1 MVPDSNML
9 SPGGAEAE
17 NDLPKDHMTACM
29 LQLSVV
35 AHKVPRH
42 MMSHWRAF
50 ATHENNAIGRRQ
62 RGQRCASCGGR
73 LQPHLCKYNL
83 MQQSAKV
90 S

>member
-1 MVPDSNML
+1 MVPGNNMC

-17 NDLPKDHMTACM
+17 NDRPNDHMSACM
-29 LQLSVV
+29 WQLSVV

-50 ATHENNAIGRRQ
+50 ATPENKVIGRRQ

-73 LQPHLCKYNL
+73 LQPHLGKYNL